1 MKPARRCSPRLAPS
15 PASADRPVANRRSGV
30 GALVID
36 TASRRKVFRV
46 GYRPDPFG
54 WTPWEYATDGRFHG
68 RWDDPD
74 GTYRTLYLGD
84 SLLGCLLEVLADFR
98 PDPRLVDHLGL
109 IEAGDGDDDTYPT
122 VRAGTVPQSWADER
136 VAGEGALT
144 GDFVDVRRA
153 RTIATLRVRF
163 GGLAA
168 DLGFPDLDAAAV
180 KSRAPRELTQSVSR
194 WLYGAIEPP
203 VAGVAFASR
212 FGDDLAMW
220 AVFEQPGDAG
230 TSSAIVETH
239 QIDLACA
246 PELHEAM
253 RIHHLTWA

>member
-1 MKPARRCSPRLAPS
+1 VVS
-15 PASADRPVANRRSGV
+15 RRSGV

-36 TASRRKVFRV
+36 ALHGRQVYRV

-74 GTYRTLYLGD
+74 GTYRTLYVGA
-84 SLLGCLLEVLADFR
+84 SLLACLLEVLADFR
-98 PDPRLVDHLGL
+98 PDPALAVDLAF
-109 IEAGDGDDDTYPT
+109 IQAEPGDDERYPT
-122 VRAGTVPQSWADER
+122 VGTGMLPRSWLDGR
-136 VAGEGALT
+136 VAGAAVLT
-144 GDFVDVRRA
+144 GEFVDVRRA
-153 RTIATLRVRF
+153 RTIATLRARF

-168 DLGFPDLDAAAV
+168 DLGFPDLDAAAI

-220 AVFEQPGDAG
+220 AVFEQPGDSA
-230 TSSAIVETH
+230 TSSTLTATQE
-239 QIDLACA
+239 IDLAVA
-246 PELHEAM
+246 AELAEAM
-253 RIHHLTWA
+253 GIHHLTWT